1 MNRGF
6 LVILSGPAAIG
17 KSAIASMVLADRSL
31 DLRRSISY
39 TTRQPREF
47 EADGRDFFFISRAD
61 FEGMAQRREFLETS
75 EFEGE
80 LFGTRAAW
88 LERKLDEG
96 KSILVNLDVPG
107 ASRVIS
113 LLDGPRT
120 LSFYIRL
127 PSEDEMR
134 RKLTREAVRDIEERI
149 QLAREQDQLS
159 SKFDFI
165 IENSNIQL
173 TADQIRTLI
182 HRAQTIGLKD
192 PNTLKATVFR
202 AGSFLV
208 SEE

>member
-31 DLRRSISY
+31 DLHRSISY
-39 TTRQPREF
+39 TTRHPREF
-47 EADGRDFFFISRAD
+47 EADGRNFFFISKHD
-61 FEGMAQRREFLETS
+61 FEDMAARGQFLETS

-80 LFGTRAAW
+80 KFGTRSTW

-96 KSILVNLDVPG
+96 TNILATLDVPG
-107 ASRVIS
+107 ASSMIS
-113 LLDGPRT
+113 LFDGPRT
-120 LSFYIRL
+120 MSFYIR
-127 PSEDEMR
+127 PTSEAEMR
-134 RKLTREAVRDIEERI
+134 RKLALDGIEDIEERI
-149 QLAREQDQLS
+149 QLAREQAPLAS
-159 SKFDFI
+159 RFDFI

-182 HRAQTIGLKD
+182 HHAQTCGLKD
-192 PNTLKATVFR
+192 PSVSKGTVFR

-208 SEE
+208 S